1 MESGSIAYRSSRP
14 IFAFGSRR
22 RVTKKYQSSKWPQPG
37 IDGKVEYFG
46 VSGNGL
52 SSAEIKDPS
61 RPLYFGSAIP
71 ASRVSPLYGVAD
83 ASGGHAGQAREADH
97 LGDGINTWME
107 WLNLAP
113 LKFFILV
120 ANL

>member
-1 MESGSIAYRSSRP
+1 MATTGHRWQSR
-14 IFAFGSRR
+14 IFRR
-22 RVTKKYQSSKWPQPG
+22 
-37 IDGKVEYFG
+37 
-46 VSGNGL
+46 SGNGL

-61 RPLYFGSAIP
+61 RSLYFGSAIP

-97 LGDGINTWME
+97 HLGDGINTWME